1 VESLGE
7 VVMTGKYPRFYV
19 DYDELEDTHVVY
31 EDGYELGAYYDVPVA
46 TCYKQGV
53 AVELAAFLNE
63 EYNRKQE

>member
-1 VESLGE
+1 
-7 VVMTGKYPRFYV
+7 MTGKYPRFYV
-19 DYDELEDTHVVY
+19 AYDELENTYIVY
-31 EDGYELGAYYDVPVA
+31 EDGAGYELGAYYDVPVA